1 MNIVLIGMPAS
12 GKTTVAEI
20 LGKNLGAQVVD
31 TDALIVKRHGEINK
45 IFEKFGEEHFRNLE
59 SEAVK
64 EVANNTN
71 AVIST
76 GGGCPLRRENV
87 LALKKNGKIVF
98 LRTSIT
104 ELIKRTEGDGT
115 RPLLKGEREER
126 LKSLLTVRTPI
137 YEDASDLTIDT
148 DGRTPEE
155 IAKKITEFIR

>member
-20 LGKNLGAQVVD
+20 LGRALGTEVFD
-31 TDALIVKRHGEINK
+31 TDALIVKKHGEINK
-45 IFEKFGEEHFRNLE
+45 IFDKFGEEHFRNLE

-64 EVANNTN
+64 EVAKNTN

-76 GGGCPLRRENV
+76 GGGCPIRKENV
-87 LALKKNGKIVF
+87 QALKKGGKIIF
-98 LRTSIT
+98 LRTSVT
-104 ELIKRTEGDGT
+104 ELIRRTEGDGT

-126 LKSLLTVRTPI
+126 LKSLLSARTPA
-137 YEDASDLTIDT
+137 YESAADFTVDT
-148 DGRTPEE
+148 DGLAPEE

>member
-20 LGKNLGAQVVD
+20 LGKSLGAEVVD
-31 TDALIVKRHGEINK
+31 TDALIVERHGAITE
-45 IFEKFGEEHFRNLE
+45 IFEKHGEEYFRDLE
-59 SEAVK
+59 SAAVK
-64 EVANNTN
+64 EAAKKKK

-76 GGGCPLRRENV
+76 GGGCPLRKENV
-87 LALKKNGKIVF
+87 LALKECGKIVF

-104 ELIKRTEGDGT
+104 ELIRRTEGDGT

-126 LKSLLTVRTPI
+126 LKSLLTVRTPV
-137 YEDASDLTIDT
+137 YEDAADLTIDT

-155 IAKKITEFIR
+155 IARIITEYIQ